1 MKFKTKNGFTL
12 IELILYVALISVFVT
27 GAVYFAWDIIY
38 GRVKSG
44 VQLEVSQNLRLASK
58 RIIQEIRN
66 AEGVSSIGVST
77 ISLVMEDSAR
87 NPTAFDV
94 SNGRLRIGF
103 GSSGSCPT
111 SAPCTLTSDQ
121 VTVTELTFTD
131 LSSGGG
137 ETVNVSFTITLESN
151 NPSGRQEW
159 ERSDTFST
167 SVELRSN

>member
-1 MKFKTKNGFTL
+1 MKFKKKNGFTL
-12 IELILYVALISVFVT
+12 IELILYVALVSIFVT

-44 VQLEVSQNLRLASK
+44 VQQEVSQNLRLASK

-66 AEGVSSIGVST
+66 AQGVNSIDTST
-77 ISLVMEDSAR
+77 ISLVMQDAAR
-87 NPTAFDV
+87 NPTVFDL
-94 SNGRLRIGF
+94 SNGRLRIGY

-111 SAPCTLTSDQ
+111 SAPCTLTSDE
-121 VTVTELTFTD
+121 VTVTDFTFTD

-137 ETVNVSFTITLESN
+137 ETINISFTITLESN